1 MESDTPARDPNDINQ
16 TAAYAA
22 ALRSAGGRLN
32 LTPKAPKQDV
42 FAKTPADEAEELTK
56 WYEMNPNKGIDLS
69 SPDAKEHWQKLVTGM
84 NKRHT
89 DWAETIGEVG
99 GMIAHLPADLVE
111 GMVED
116 PNPLVWG
123 ASAAE
128 GVTRMMRDMWGMAT
142 ESENPTSPVF
152 HLRSVFRAIKS
163 GKASQNWQE
172 EAQQWNETRKFLF
185 DSQKIQQGDMSV
197 FEALPYVNMSEATA
211 QKLRSFSNPKIAHAM
226 SFIGLE
232 LGSLVAAPFT
242 GGASQALA
250 IGTAARLGRAGAA
263 SAQKASLY
271 GKAMGTL
278 TEAGKKLDALAAGAT
293 QRAVGHVATGLS
305 KAISIPANA
314 VEGLVGGTIESISA
328 RSGYGAEHLRN
339 IAATQAINGM
349 GDIGAG
355 QIRQT
360 VGYLG
365 SMGLRTTAE
374 LLGEVGEQSLM
385 LANGVITAEQ
395 VNGLTVLER
404 LAGNKMLS
412 PSASKTAKA
421 LNVIVDPMLQ
431 MSTAALKHA
440 YKDSLLFAGLGYM
453 NDRERGMVSGATMG
467 MVWGGYSGAFRHM
480 WGNVNGFVQHEN
492 FIRDFDN
499 NFLPKLDGFSP
510 EFANFARS
518 IIQDADAGKSSRVS
532 SNTRAVI
539 QMAHTILDP
548 KQKKSIIA
556 GTLPFK
562 EMVALLESK
571 GVKDASS
578 QLARSGRG
586 QFSLVATGDGLVP
599 MLWLNPDLYRPAD
612 FGHEALGHM
621 LSYTLN
627 ERGQIGSHLLEF
639 FGTGENKGV
648 WSDKYMAETSA
659 LRNSLEVAIEQH
671 GTSKGID
678 FVKARAL
685 EIYNAG
691 PEQKGSVAYFQN
703 ALNQLRSTAYGSD
716 YAFFHQQEKRGNDL
730 VQKPF
735 TVGEIHRPEIAPDH
749 FDRPL
754 NYIFEEFI
762 SGHAENMFIHTNL
775 QDLNLSADQKPLRM
789 YFERKFLE
797 RLSRTATELE
807 MAGVRARY
815 GAPLTKDG
823 RPTIQAEIYD
833 DGIYKRAPQ
842 MDSMLRNM
850 VDAAKNTN
858 DAPVQNLSPEM
869 QLAVAKKHRKEHLF
883 NIRGTGATLKGEK
896 ERNEMSTKSSKG
908 AFDIIDQLPDELKPK
923 ISVDEHGNRTADVYT
938 MKDEVLD
945 SLADSGFLDPE
956 SVRVAK
962 AFRDTYMQYEASGFT
977 SGNMFY
983 GQNLGSSHRTAVG
996 NLFKRIFG
1004 DDVPVTHRVFVPFE
1018 LKLYYRTTDGTGKQL
1033 RSPRGGY
1040 VATVMDY
1047 TAVHRRQMKMWSRP
1061 DVKALFTGLGE
1072 FNEFFHEYM
1081 MNMLREPS
1089 SRVDSASL
1097 FRPKFGANAEKVRD
1111 IMYETFGASK
1121 RSDESYINPPREGYF
1136 SSHENPNFPIHSLRL
1151 ENLVG
1156 VERVASAPFPYHH
1169 GRSYEPLRR
1178 NLSVAGFEEISA
1190 NVFANGQGYRVIR
1203 ERATE
1208 SSGWK
1213 VFSPFGAMVGKY
1225 KDKDKAFK
1233 SAQKHLRTAMN
1244 PADVLA
1250 LPTDESWTQMNR
1262 SERLQQIQESGN
1274 KFREYHASKSVLVR
1288 NTSLQIGPVIPEGK
1302 TFEPKWVEATE
1313 VDRLI
1318 KSVTS
1323 GLPVYFEEFF
1333 TNRNDLGSYE
1343 SSNKLNWKL
1352 GKVRIMPNQTKE
1364 TAGYGNEGFKV
1375 ESKYVGKSVK
1385 VMPHPKT
1392 GELMVYVDT
1401 NYYSKFNPSVASEF
1415 FLQDIQSEIQHVAQA
1430 ANKDAVSSSF
1440 MTMEA
1445 DVYQF
1450 GLSRDIGTIMKQMI
1464 GLHEKGLSQES
1475 TPHMT
1480 YVSERVK
1487 AVESDGFRAII
1498 EAKNEKQFEDAITAL
1513 IGDGKSLP
1521 EDFAKGIKNSYNVL
1535 RSNPKYWKE
1544 GNWKH
1549 FQRILFTASKML
1561 APKDKNARVATYFN
1575 SKKER
1580 MVGFLTSLDIQQ
1592 EARSLTDLLS
1602 DLPEDSAYP
1611 VSLGLST
1618 SFAHWAPQVADL
1630 TDLQGNAP
1638 RIVGRNIN
1646 GKLIGITSP
1655 EFTAEQIGSD
1665 IGQALFIHA
1674 SKDNSL
1680 FFSPSGMIV
1689 AVDGTGRLAVRGG
1702 TDAGGGSPQPINS
1715 SSSRRYRKIGTVAQ
1729 HDAKIA
1735 DQFRGTWF
1743 KKDRLETKLYDL
1755 ANSVIDASK
1764 SLDELVTRVW
1774 SEYTQDRNPLK
1785 LATALSDLANESKSQ
1800 GARHMAQAT
1809 MGLVLSLDEGMM
1821 RERFDSRFKRK
1832 EGGHPFDDGVSKD
1845 YIMNEYWDEA
1855 VANYNIS
1862 AQTYWDVGLEKT
1874 AIESVYENTG
1884 SSIFRNTHKKRG
1896 EELAASLAEH
1906 RSVTD
1911 KFHRLAATN
1920 FSIGGVE
1927 ALRPS
1932 VRDEVLRTGL
1942 AKEIT
1947 INGKKVLT
1955 FEFSDSEAY
1964 LDTSS
1969 VQNQPHMLPFAGMP
1983 DMEKAYSDYAF
1994 EVKRRNADPKSAKYI
2009 PSHIPVGKETTLG
2022 KVFGHESMYY
2032 YYPEMRDVR
2041 VKWIDSHGGY
2051 ATTLPSGEPQI
2062 VLGIRSFASAELNM
2076 KNDPDGMV
2084 FNNAKSLS
2092 SRFIAENPLAS
2103 IILHEA
2109 QHILQDKANMQKED
2123 GHIFNI
2129 NKQVLMGHYANLLGI
2144 KSNFAIADVISKAT
2158 KGDAVWSD
2166 AAATAAKDVNALADR
2181 LALAKDSP
2189 VVRHLST
2196 KAGPMM
2202 KTALRNFAAFVA
2214 HEASEGRIEDTF
2226 GRMVLDLQETHKHAE
2241 TLNEHLHAYEGMM
2254 KLRSEL
2260 MKKSPEYSIKMHFDS
2275 DFRQAT
2281 NALGL
2286 VRNVVAIEH
2295 STPTQKALLV
2305 RQSLEDYTDM
2315 YYMNTPSERMARE
2328 TEARR
2333 MLTQDELNN
2342 NPRKYSEDLLPDGS
2356 IMDIVDR
2363 AMAQSKVETPDSLMK
2378 RQTVAIDSYLQYSK
2392 HNPVQ
2397 AIMKSIGGI
2406 AAKEGDNA
2414 GFEMLGKLSLVRY
2427 ILAKSGDEIEAL
2439 GRFSLAERG
2448 WVIEEGRLVLKTG
2461 NYIVQGDFRDAIER
2475 LSVRM
2480 EGLSTRNY
2488 NQDTKGYVPKEYVT
2502 PSAQRENGTYSLQ
2515 DVVEIANLKVTSADT
2530 LSIGNSVIDAI
2541 MDDSFPPVF
2550 KVGDVMSN
2558 LNRDGVIFSNDATTA
2573 VMLPEVIREFQPET
2587 VMTKN
2592 DLLNILCFNHSKY
2605 SALFNASDSGF
2616 GVNAIPDSVFSR
2628 KASKETMRQVLDAF
2642 PNSAQQHIQGM
2653 MAYDGGY
2660 SPYQISSRDYRYGR
2674 FELSGQEIKFSV
2686 PALEKFITTPE
2697 DRVELQKIR
2706 ERIATG
2712 YMSTRAEHS
2721 VTLDSRSGQRLVN
2734 SLNERMYRLA
2744 TLIEPVLEKAFEMV
2758 RDSASTSPREKSK
2771 LAVLLL
2777 SEVEKSLVRVTIVEG
2792 NRGRRSNDGQ
2802 VNIMVGGKR
2811 EVSHTGYYESTALT
2825 RIHGKGSVLTKPA
2838 NAGGMATETGQRVNE
2853 FGRMHTLGT
2862 LHGGFLFGESA
2873 FVTGPEAV
2881 AFERA
2886 ESGLAV
2892 ELTGSR
2898 DMSLSRGLI
2907 NQSESLTVRDRLMQD
2922 STTGTGVETTLNS
2935 MAKSDWNWSG
2945 EDFSTVVSRLRD
2957 RADALEGRVHEIDS
2971 QMTDVFDL
2979 RSAYE
2984 RGQTDLTSYRAGGFV
2999 QKFINEKLEQG
3010 LTADASFDMLTSMLE
3025 AKKSAFNA
3033 QAADMN
3039 KIFQI
3044 QLGVVSRVS
3053 AMEAAMVVQ
3062 RTDTYVGMDAV
3073 LPHHV
3078 ASRGSKREAG
3088 TAIIRVGEDSF
3099 VDVDTSLA
3107 DPNADNS
3114 ATLPAFGMDTHVPRW
3129 VLTSM
3134 NSNAHNLEAVVTG
3147 IIGGTIFNADGVAS
3161 IKPSTHADHVAS
3173 FIERGALPDD
3183 VTTSTPSEPATQTVV
3198 SGLLFASQNV
3208 FAGLSKNV
3216 PDVNANFVEWALANR
3231 GPQVQADYQTNGLF
3245 GSQDVSQNP
3254 LLNPRTKGIN
3264 TAVLGMM
3271 AAPFIL
3277 GHNNLGFPTVS
3288 NGRIVHNTKV
3298 LEVGNYHE
3306 IVAFAETADM
3316 RIPEQ
3321 KAKMKA
3327 MIDEWFTQVD
3337 KSQIDRILYE
3347 SSSSQAV
3354 DGTLLRLNMAQ
3365 THALAKRTPERS
3377 AEIMEAHDLGAT
3389 FGFDQQYGDS
3399 GVYGSDQNVGH
3410 GKSVISYLSNEI
3422 KSHGASDTFWRGY
3435 FMGVASL
3442 KGIKTMQPRK
3452 HGWRKYGVRAHDAVA
3467 GDSWLQYDR
3476 PSMAERRSVNLGMD
3490 VNSVGILGPR
3500 EVPVIGSSFPTAAN
3514 RKSFK
3519 DQNPQ
3524 YRIQQ
3529 RTYKTPMTEEMSMYD
3544 AIQAIATE
3552 QKLGIEGID
3561 SDGAF
3566 GQKDAWYDVNSGDG
3580 SPIIL
3585 GSNSGESTNSSL
3597 RVRRSEFSSRVRRE
3611 IIVNRLANLASQLQ
3625 TSKLAVQPA
3634 RFSAA
3639 RKPSVSFVGITSSDT
3654 RAGHFNETS
3663 ASSVAWSGQ
3672 SFVSAMAAERDKP
3685 RVGFAWTR
3693 LEDGRIMVNLAPDT
3707 NLGSYLDAVPSDK
3720 YVAPLGFSH
3729 RRTLGWDAST
3739 KTLIPMAH
3747 GRLLG
3752 LQDAIGDTAKN
3763 MRPLDRRIAH
3773 NSDLLHPAALK
3784 QYELAAKSVSRRA
3797 LLGRLTNE
3805 VESAEFTRYQTQF
3818 GYGSNAVK
3826 NVREFGRALDFS
3838 EYQGTEPQLKQ
3849 LLDLNDLMR
3858 TSSPENGYHTVI
3870 LPKDAKLS
3878 DIQSAYFTLV
3888 AYHSQSLITND
3899 RVGYYARSDSYRDW
3913 AGGGTGET
3921 PYFGHIDE
3929 FGGVSGTSRNT
3940 FVRALD
3946 SHRTMRG
3953 EVFSVTSGDPKLV
3966 GYPAEKAVL
3975 RGTSNFAKEIE
3986 ANAQRAS
3993 YINPDLLR
4001 DLTGAHERMLS
4012 SESGYF
4018 MPDVERAI
4026 AMNGDRSAVID
4037 LIMPDAKH
4045 LQRFAW
4051 DDVKKNNVSIIRKSD
4066 KSGYMVGHDVI
4077 TGVNTS
4083 GIPTKTRKVM
4093 TFRNESE
4100 ALAYRD
4106 SVMSGGMEAEIPSM
4120 LFKEGG
4126 YAMKVLDQKFSHGK
4140 QSGKAN
4146 ITKGIQISDV
4156 YLGADEGTTLKV
4168 YSHDGTYHVGNVDTP
4183 FATLAEAKAA
4193 QEMLLR
4199 VETITGNAPK
4209 VERIN
4214 LSTGGVGMYEHDIRR
4229 GLQFGIGGSPYQ
4241 FAPRALSVLRTG
4253 LVPMLERNASG
4264 ATKKVKKAVE
4274 VAKGGEWYEMFMENA
4289 VSKNEMRVL
4298 GLADFLHDNRENKL
4312 TKTEVAKFLW
4322 AMYPVTG
4329 RRSDQQTRTPYVASV
4344 NSPEAAIRSTARR
4357 FHEERQR
4364 QVKEIEDAIE
4374 NAPQEEK
4381 GIMVAYLATIR
4392 KMHEEA
4398 LQSALEQF
4406 YEKETAIAI
4415 IGDAESRPSVIHN
4428 ATTGLPPENMSKGGR
4443 QPADV
4448 ASELSARPH
4457 TAITPAVLETY
4468 RSVFNDAFA
4477 KAKLEAASRVA
4488 GFDFEIPDFRSNS
4501 VPVDL
4506 IMDWGKESDTT
4517 SKRTGTGSKDM
4528 VGESAKGSF
4537 NMQIQDGQPD
4547 YGNYT
4552 SGIGSYRWDTL
4563 HTGMGLNKAEA
4574 YLGSLKELQRRSTES
4589 PEEQARM
4596 QMQINSLER
4605 IIKVKRVAESRM
4617 SASGH
4622 KNTPAGTMQL
4632 GHARHSDVIV
4642 TAYHRANAPLSELSH
4657 SLRMSR
4663 DTMAVLGIEEL
4674 QSDRYQGS
4682 TFGPMTDAY
4691 LGSSFEQVEGGKL
4704 LTELANLKEQIM
4716 QEEHKQGHIAA
4727 PMEAVQSSVKQ
4738 KQSHAIY
4745 SVLAAREFEK
4755 ASPLLKYI
4763 LFSQTSESE
4772 KVGIAVNHD
4781 VKHPITKETAE
4792 RYGIKEDYV
4801 PEIRFTEDYN
4811 GVLHSSLKDLI
4822 VLSHSE
4828 GGSNMNSNYWLMPYG
4843 LDGRSKSNGLMPMSQ
4858 QDYVR
4863 YIDNPSPDNAGRL
4876 IASFGLQF
4884 NTEFMARL
4892 DELGNWYEIDGDR
4905 LGLEHKVDFDRI
4917 AMDTVLDYKRRLE
4930 RSNLDPSF
4938 KRQALRIMTSLEQL
4952 YYEKGDGVISDHRTK
4967 WNGIHTEKHKV
4978 VGLSDFKPE
4987 GGNDMSSKRPYGLY
5001 NGRLMNFATD
5011 PVSHVPSLV
5020 RAGLVTKA
5028 SAKANVSALAKKMSY
5043 AEKTFVELSP
5053 ARALAFDIRLR
5064 SKILGVTPEQYFD
5077 ALAWN
5082 FENQEGKMHTPESL
5096 QIMRNVIS
5104 DPESVTHDKISN
5116 LGERAMIFMQSMDI
5130 DYDGSSGNPL
5140 DRNRGVHPFKAKTIL
5155 GRIFEGVA
5163 PQITATYLA
5172 NKPNT
5177 LLDGYRLKVAE
5188 IEAKI
5193 GKVADS
5199 DTYTYPD
5206 LIPLGEDGAYRGTMT
5221 SWYAMRALQSRKDAM
5236 VVMDAR
5242 HHRTRYDSVNNTV
5255 GLFNLGGGIIAPI
5268 NLSGLRKATFMATA
5282 YIMDVAKKEKAHG
5295 GLIEAM
5301 HAGQFPDAVMYNEAT
5316 LVWNGRS
5323 ENLCR
5328 HLEIAAEEIIQQLP
5342 FATHQKSKE
5351 SMLSDAKATIQTIF
5365 LQNPRL
5371 RADMTLKGLVTNVRS
5386 KVLSREA
5393 LDLDISASVTD
5404 GKDVIKRIV
5413 SHYDKPQGFLLSVP
5427 VGRTH
5432 GYASN
5437 YGAPLWHNRIYYA
5450 GMHEGL
5456 INQVSH
5462 DAFDIPE
5469 ISMADEAY
5477 VVTDKKTGKVIAQGI
5492 KSFDEAQERAAQS
5505 AKYLGAVPIVSN
5517 FLKTF
5522 GKMGGYAMEGFM
5534 LTGAKR
5540 SEVFKNMHSDI
5551 VDNAVRPA
5559 STDMHQGA
5567 GMGGITDM
5575 TNKMGTS
5582 FGTHTPTAD
5591 TMAEGTLAGLT
5602 REEAVHGLFGP
5613 NASVTGAQAL
5623 DQATALHSIGLR
5635 ADSSPEAVAAAMHRM
5650 TGFTGPLLVIRP
5662 KFPTA
5667 NHKAEAKKAI
5677 INGIPF
5683 MSVKGVDKPEKLA
5696 KSATDMYK
5704 WYAGAKQPQQDE
5716 ER

>member
-22 ALRSAGGRLN
+22 AMQRAGGRLN
-32 LTPKAPKQDV
+32 LTPKAPKEDV
-42 FAKTPADEAEELTK
+42 FAKTPVDESEELAT
-56 WYEMNPNKGIDLS
+56 WYQMNADKGIDLS
-69 SPDAKEHWQKLVTGM
+69 SPDAKEHWQKIVTGIS
-84 NKRHT
+84 KRNT
-89 DWAETIGEVG
+89 DWSETINEVG
-99 GMIAHLPADLVE
+99 GMIAKLPADLLE
-111 GMVED
+111 GMAED

-123 ASAAE
+123 ASAGE
-128 GVTRMMRDMWGMAT
+128 GVVRSLRDMYGMFA
-142 ESENPTSPVF
+142 ESENPTSPIF
-152 HLRSVFRAIKS
+152 HLRSLLRAVKS
-163 GKASQNWQE
+163 GKISQNWEE
-172 EAQQWNETRKFLF
+172 EAQQWNESRKFLW

-197 FEALPYVNMSEATA
+197 YETLPYVNMSEATA
-211 QKLRSFSNPKIAHAM
+211 QKLRSFSNPKVAHAM
-226 SFIGLE
+226 SFLGLE
-232 LGSLVAAPFT
+232 LGSLAAAPFT

-250 IGTAARLGRAGAA
+250 IGTAVRAGRAGAMA
-263 SAQKASLY
+263 AEKMSFY

-314 VEGLVGGTIESISA
+314 VEGLVGGTIQSISA
-328 RSGYGAEHLRN
+328 RSGYGAEHIRN

-349 GDIGAG
+349 ADIGAG
-355 QIRQT
+355 EIRQT

-365 SMGLRTTAE
+365 SLGLRTSSE
-374 LLGEVGEQSLM
+374 LLGELGEQSLN
-385 LANGVITAEQ
+385 LAHGMVTADQ

-404 LAGNKMLS
+404 MAGSKTLS

-453 NDRERGMVSGATMG
+453 NDRERGAVSGATMG
-467 MVWGGYSGAFRHM
+467 MVWGGYSGAVRHM

-510 EFANFARS
+510 EFAEFARS
-518 IIQDADAGKSSRVS
+518 VTKDADLGKSSRTS
-532 SNTRAVI
+532 ANTRVVL
-539 QMAHTILDP
+539 QMAHMILDP
-548 KQKKSIIA
+548 KQKKAIIA
-556 GTLPFK
+556 STKPAA
-562 EMVALLESK
+562 EMMTILSNR
-571 GVKDASS
+571 GVKDP
-578 QLARSGRG
+578 ARYLESSGRG
-586 QFSLVATGDGLVP
+586 QFTLVTTNEGIVP

-621 LSYTLN
+621 LIYTLH
-627 ERGQIGSHLLEF
+627 ERQQMGTHLLEF
-639 FGTGENKGV
+639 FGNAADKGV
-648 WSDKYMAETSA
+648 WSDKYMAETAA
-659 LRNSLEVAIEQH
+659 LRNSLEIAMQEM
-671 GTSKGID
+671 GTAGGID
-678 FVKARAL
+678 AVRARAL
-685 EIYNAG
+685 TIYNG
-691 PEQKGSVAYFQN
+691 TEGQVGSVASFRK
-703 ALNQLRSTAYGSD
+703 ALKSLREGPEGTGFFDFHKVDGEGNNQVLR
-716 YAFFHQQEKRGNDL
+716 
-730 VQKPF
+730 
-735 TVGEIHRPEIAPDH
+735 VGEYIDKDH
-749 FDRPL
+749 GVQSPIK
-754 NYIFEEFI
+754 YIFEEI
-762 SGHAENMFIHTNL
+762 MSGHAENMFIHTNL
-775 QDLNLSADQKPLRM
+775 QDLNIPADQKPLRM

-797 RLSRTATELE
+797 RLSRVTTELE

-823 RPTIQAEIYD
+823 RPSIQAEAYD

-842 MDSMLRNM
+842 MDDMLRNM
-850 VDAAKNTN
+850 VNAARSVN

-923 ISVDEHGNRTADVYT
+923 ITIDEHGNRTADVYT

-962 AFRDTYMQYEASGFT
+962 AFRDTYMQYESSGFT

-1004 DDVPVTHRVFVPFE
+1004 EDVPVTHRVFVPFE

-1033 RSPRGGY
+1033 RQPRGGY

-1047 TAVHRRQMKMWSRP
+1047 TAVHRREMKMWSRP
-1061 DVKALFTGLGE
+1061 DVKSLFSGLQE
-1072 FNEFFHEYM
+1072 FNEFFHVYM

-1089 SRVDSASL
+1089 ARVDSASL

-1190 NVFANGQGYRVIR
+1190 NVFASGQGYRVIR
-1203 ERATE
+1203 ERPTQN
-1208 SSGWK
+1208 SGWK
-1213 VFSPFGAMVGKY
+1213 VFSPFGAMVGSY
-1225 KDKDKAFK
+1225 KEKDKAFK
-1233 SAQKHLRTAMN
+1233 AAQKHLRTAMN

-1250 LPTDESWTQMNR
+1250 LPTDEAWTQMNR
-1262 SERLQQIQESGN
+1262 TERLQQMQESGN
-1274 KFREYHASKSVLVR
+1274 KFKEYHASRSVLVK

-1302 TFEPKWVEATE
+1302 TFEPKWVDGTE

-1318 KSVTS
+1318 KVVTS

-1333 TNRNDLGSYE
+1333 TNKGDLSSYE

-1352 GKVRIMPNQTKE
+1352 GKIRIMPNQTKE
-1364 TAGYGNEGFKV
+1364 TAGYGNEGYKV
-1375 ESKYVGKSVK
+1375 LSQFVGKSVK

-1392 GELMVYVDT
+1392 GELMVYVDS
-1401 NYYSKFNPSVASEF
+1401 NYYSKFNPSVAREF

-1445 DVYQF
+1445 GVYQF
-1450 GLSRDIGTIMKQMI
+1450 GLSRDIGTIIKQMI
-1464 GLHEKGLSQES
+1464 GLHEKGFSQES
-1475 TPHMT
+1475 IPAMS

-1487 AVESDGFRAII
+1487 AVESDAFKAII
-1498 EAKNEKQFEDAITAL
+1498 EARNDRQFEDAITAL
-1513 IGDGKSLP
+1513 IRNEKSLP
-1521 EDFAKGIKNSYNVL
+1521 EDFAKGIKTSYDAL
-1535 RSNPKYWKE
+1535 RATRYWKE

-1549 FQRILFTASKML
+1549 FQTILSTASRML
-1561 APKDKNARVATYFN
+1561 APKDKNARVGTYFN
-1575 SKKER
+1575 SRKER
-1580 MVGFLTSLDIQQ
+1580 MVGLLTSLDILQ
-1592 EARSLTDLLS
+1592 EARSLGEMLS
-1602 DLPEDSAYP
+1602 DIPQDSVYK

-1630 TDLQGNAP
+1630 TDLQGDAP
-1638 RIVGRNIN
+1638 RIIGRNSS
-1646 GKLIGITSP
+1646 GKLIGVTSP

-1674 SKDNSL
+1674 AKDNSL
-1680 FFSPSGMIV
+1680 LFSPSGMIV
-1689 AVDGTGRLAVRGG
+1689 TIDGTGRTGVRGG
-1702 TDAGGGSPQPINS
+1702 SDAGGASPQPMNAS
-1715 SSSRRYRKIGTVAQ
+1715 SSHRYRKIGTVAQ

-1735 DQFRGTWF
+1735 DQFRGTRF
-1743 KKDRLETKLYDL
+1743 KSDRLEIKLYDL
-1755 ANSVIDASK
+1755 ANAVIDADKQLS
-1764 SLDELVTRVW
+1764 DLVTKVW
-1774 SEYTQDRNPLK
+1774 SEYAQDKNPLK

-1809 MGLVLSLDEGMM
+1809 MGLVLSLDEGTM
-1821 RERFDSRFKRK
+1821 RQRFTERFKPK
-1832 EGGHPFDDGVSKD
+1832 GEHPFDDGVSKE
-1845 YIMNEYWDEA
+1845 YIMGEYWDEA

-1862 AQTYWDVGLEKT
+1862 AQTYWNVGFEKT
-1874 AIESVYENTG
+1874 AIESVYENTA
-1884 SSIFRNTHKKRG
+1884 SSTFRNTHKMRG
-1896 EELAASLAEH
+1896 EELTSALAEH
-1906 RSVTD
+1906 RAVKD
-1911 KFHRLAATN
+1911 KFHKLAATN
-1920 FSIGGVE
+1920 FSVGGVE
-1927 ALRPS
+1927 QLRPS
-1932 VRDEVLRTGL
+1932 VRDEVLRAGL

-1969 VQNQPHMLPFAGMP
+1969 VQNQPHILPFAGMP
-1983 DMEKAYSDYAF
+1983 DPEKAYSDYAF
-1994 EVKRRNADPKSAKYI
+1994 EVKRRNADPQSPKYI

-2084 FNNAKSLS
+2084 FNDAKSLA

-2214 HEASEGRIEDTF
+2214 HEASEGRIDDSF
-2226 GRMVLDLQETHKHAE
+2226 GRMVLDLQEVHKHAE
-2241 TLNEHLHAYEGMM
+2241 TLDEHLHAYEGMM

-2260 MKKSPEYSIKMHFDS
+2260 MKKSSAYSIKMHFDS

-2328 TEARR
+2328 TETRR
-2333 MLTQDELNN
+2333 MLTQDELDK

-2363 AMAQSKVETPDSLMK
+2363 AMAQSNVETPDSLMK

-2406 AAKEGDNA
+2406 ASKEGDS
-2414 GFEMLGKLSLVRY
+2414 GGYEMLGRLSLVRY
-2427 ILAKSGDEIEAL
+2427 ILARSGDEIESL
-2439 GRFSLAERG
+2439 GRFSLLERG
-2448 WVIEEGRLVLKTG
+2448 WAVEEGKLVFKTG
-2461 NYIVQGDFRDAIER
+2461 NYIVQGDFKEAIER
-2475 LSVRM
+2475 LSNKM
-2480 EGLSTRNY
+2480 EGLSTRNP
-2488 NQDTKGYVPKEYVT
+2488 NQQAISRDYAPKEYVT

-2515 DVVEIANLKVTSADT
+2515 DIVEIANIKITAADT

-2558 LNRDGVIFSNDATTA
+2558 LNREGVIFSNDATTA
-2573 VMLPEVIREFQPET
+2573 VMLPDVIAGFEPET

-2592 DLLNILCFNHSKY
+2592 DLLNILCYNHSKF
-2605 SALFNASDSGF
+2605 SMLFNASDSGF
-2616 GVNAIPDSVFSR
+2616 GVNAIPDSVLSR
-2628 KASKETMRQVLDAF
+2628 KPSSEVMRQVLAAF
-2642 PNSAQQHIQGM
+2642 PSTSKSHIQGLI
-2653 MAYDGGY
+2653 AQNGGY
-2660 SPYQISSRDYRYGR
+2660 SPYQVTSKEYRYGK

-2686 PALEKFITTPE
+2686 PELEAFITAPE

-2706 ERIATG
+2706 ERISSGFMATL
-2712 YMSTRAEHS
+2712 AEHS
-2721 VTLDSRSGQRLVN
+2721 VTLNSREGQKRAN
-2734 SLNERMYRLA
+2734 ALNERLQRLS
-2744 TLIEPVLEKAFEMV
+2744 TLIEPMLSKVFDMV
-2758 RDSASTSPREKSK
+2758 RTSASGSPREKSK
-2771 LAVLLL
+2771 LAVMLL
-2777 SEVEKSLVRVTIVEG
+2777 SELEKSLVRVTIVEG
-2792 NRGRRSNDGQ
+2792 NRGRNTNEGQ
-2802 VNIMVGGKR
+2802 IPMMIGGYR
-2811 EVSHTGYYESTALT
+2811 ETSSSGYYEPTALA
-2825 RIHGKGSVLTKPA
+2825 RLHGKGSVISKTA
-2838 NAGGMATETGQRVNE
+2838 NAGGMAGNRHSYAPLSVEP
-2853 FGRMHTLGT
+2853 MHTLGT

-2873 FVTGPEAV
+2873 FISGDNAIP
-2881 AFERA
+2881 FERA

-2892 ELTGSR
+2892 SIGGANDQT
-2898 DMSLSRGLI
+2898 LSRAVV
-2907 NQSESLTVRDRLMQD
+2907 NSQESLTSRDRLMQD
-2922 STTGTGVETTLNS
+2922 VAVGSGVETTQS
-2935 MAKSDWNWSG
+2935 RMAKVQFNWSG
-2945 EDFSTVVSRLRD
+2945 EEFNVVTMRLRD
-2957 RADALEGRVHEIDS
+2957 HADALESRMAEINLQIDEVDELRRFHVTGR
-2971 QMTDVFDL
+2971 Q
-2979 RSAYE
+2979 
-2984 RGQTDLTSYRAGGFV
+2984 DLTPYRAGGFV
-2999 QKFINEKLEQG
+2999 QKFLNEKLAQG
-3010 LTADASFDMLTSMLE
+3010 MTASATFDLLTSMLE
-3025 AKKSAFNA
+3025 AKRTVFKA
-3033 QAADMN
+3033 QAKDMG
-3039 KIFQI
+3039 KVFQI
-3044 QLGVVSRVS
+3044 QLGVASRV
-3053 AMEAAMVVQ
+3053 AGNMPPITVQ
-3062 RTDTYVGMDAV
+3062 RTDVYVGMEAV

-3088 TAIIRVGEDSF
+3088 AAIIKVGEDSF

-3107 DPNADNS
+3107 DPEAVSS
-3114 ATLPAFGMDTHVPRW
+3114 ATLPAFGMETQIPKW
-3129 VLTSM
+3129 LMKGM
-3134 NSNAHNLEAVVTG
+3134 NTNAHNLEAVVTG
-3147 IIGGTIFNADGVAS
+3147 LIGGTIFDAEGDIVS
-3161 IKPSTHADHVAS
+3161 KPSAYADHVAS

-3183 VTTSTPSEPATQTVV
+3183 VTTQIPTDPSTQTVI
-3198 SGLLFASQNV
+3198 SGLLFASQNT
-3208 FAGLSKNV
+3208 FANLSKNV
-3216 PDVNANFVEWALANR
+3216 PDANANFVDWALANR
-3231 GPQVQADYQTNGLF
+3231 GPQIQADYQTGGLF
-3245 GSQDVSQNP
+3245 GDQNISQNP
-3254 LLNPRTKGIN
+3254 LLNTRTRGIN

-3271 AAPFIL
+3271 VAPFVL
-3277 GHNNLGFPTVS
+3277 AHNNLGFP
-3288 NGRIVHNTKV
+3288 NIKGGRIVHDTKV

-3316 RIPEQ
+3316 RNPEH
-3321 KAKMKA
+3321 KAKMKT

-3337 KSQIDRILYE
+3337 KSHLERIVYE
-3347 SSSSQAV
+3347 ASSAQAI

-3365 THALAKRTPERS
+3365 THALSKRSQER
-3377 AEIMEAHDLGAT
+3377 APEIMEAHDMGAT

-3399 GVYGSDQNVGH
+3399 GVYGNDQLTGH
-3410 GKSVISYLSNEI
+3410 GTSVISYMSKEI
-3422 KSHGASDTFWRGY
+3422 QQHSASDTFWRGY

-3442 KGIKTMQPRK
+3442 KGIKTRKPRE
-3452 HGWRKYGVRAHDAVA
+3452 HGWRKYGVKAHDAVA
-3467 GDSWLQYDR
+3467 GDAWLQYER
-3476 PSMAERRSVNLGMD
+3476 PSMSVRRSVNLGMD
-3490 VNSVGILGPR
+3490 INSAEIAHST
-3500 EVPVIGSSFPTAAN
+3500 EVPTIGGSFTKKTT

-3524 YRIQQ
+3524 ARVQSSAYR
-3529 RTYKTPMTEEMSMYD
+3529 TPLGEEMSVYD
-3544 AIQAIATE
+3544 AIQTIATE
-3552 QKLGIEGID
+3552 QKQGIEGLD
-3561 SDGAF
+3561 TEGAY
-3566 GQKDAWYDVNSGDG
+3566 GTKDVWYDVNSGEG
-3580 SPIIL
+3580 GQIVL
-3585 GSNSGESTNSSL
+3585 GTDTGDSTKAAL
-3597 RVRRSEFSSRVRRE
+3597 RVRKSEFSSKVRRD
-3611 IIVNRLANLASQLQ
+3611 IIVNRLANLASQLG

-3634 RFSAA
+3634 RFSSA
-3639 RKPSVSFVGITSSDT
+3639 RKPSLGFIGLASSDT
-3654 RAGHFNETS
+3654 RAGHFNSSSTH
-3663 ASSVAWSGQ
+3663 SVAWSGQ
-3672 SFVSAMAAERDKP
+3672 PFVSAMAAERDKP
-3685 RVGFAWTR
+3685 RVGFAWSR
-3693 LEDGRIMVNLAPDT
+3693 LEDGRIMVNLAPDI
-3707 NLGSYLDAVPSDK
+3707 NLGSYLDSVPADK
-3720 YVAPLGFSH
+3720 YTAPLGFSH
-3729 RRTLGWDAST
+3729 RRSLGWDANT
-3739 KTLIPMAH
+3739 KTLIPMAL
-3747 GRLLG
+3747 GRMLG
-3752 LQDAIGDTAKN
+3752 MQDAIGDRAKD
-3763 MRPLDRRIAH
+3763 MRTLDRRIAH
-3773 NSDLLHPAALK
+3773 ISDLLHPASLK
-3784 QYELAAKSVSRRA
+3784 QYELAAKSVAKRA

-3805 VESAEFTRYQTQF
+3805 IESTEWTRRTTQF
-3818 GYGSNAVK
+3818 GYGSNAIK
-3826 NVREFGRALDFS
+3826 NVRENGSALTFSDFNVGN
-3838 EYQGTEPQLKQ
+3838 EEHVKQ

-3858 TSSPENGYHTVI
+3858 TSSPEHGYHTII
-3870 LPKDAKLS
+3870 LPKDAGL
-3878 DIQSAYFTLV
+3878 DLLQSAYFTLV
-3888 AYHSQSLITND
+3888 AYHSESLRTND
-3899 RVGYYARSDSYRDW
+3899 RVGYYGRNSSYRDW
-3913 AGGGTGET
+3913 AGGPVGESA
-3921 PYFGHIDE
+3921 YFGQIDE
-3929 FGGVSGTSRNT
+3929 FGGVTGTSRNT
-3940 FVRALD
+3940 FLRALA
-3946 SHRTMRG
+3946 SHQQMRG
-3953 EVFSVTSGDPKLV
+3953 ESYGVSSGKPSLV
-3966 GYPAEKAVL
+3966 GYSIDGPANV
-3975 RGTSNFAKEIE
+3975 RGPSNYAKEIE
-3986 ANAQRAS
+3986 QHATRAS
-3993 YINPDLLR
+3993 YINPDLIR
-4001 DLTGAHERMLS
+4001 DLTGAHERMLGA
-4012 SESGYF
+4012 ESGYF
-4018 MPDVERAI
+4018 MPDVERAF

-4037 LIMPDAKH
+4037 LLMPDSKH

-4051 DDVKKNNVSIIRKSD
+4051 DDVKKNNVSVIRKSD
-4066 KSGYMVGHDVI
+4066 KSGFMVGHDVV

-4083 GIPTKTRKVM
+4083 GMPVKTRKVM
-4093 TFRNESE
+4093 TFRTESE

-4106 SVMSGGMEAEIPSM
+4106 SVMSGGVEAEVPSM

-4126 YAMKVLDQKFSHGK
+4126 YAMKTLDQKYSHAK
-4140 QSGKAN
+4140 TSGKAN
-4146 ITKGIQISDV
+4146 ITKGQQVSDAYV
-4156 YLGADEGTTLKV
+4156 AAEAETTLAV
-4168 YSHDGTYHVGNVDTP
+4168 YAHDGTYHVGNIDTP
-4183 FATLAEAKAA
+4183 FATLPEAKAA

-4241 FAPRALSVLRTG
+4241 FAPRALNVLRTG

-4298 GLADFLHDNRENKL
+4298 GLADFLHDNKENKL

-4329 RRSDQQTRTPYVASV
+4329 RRSDQMTKSPYVASV

-4357 FHEERQR
+4357 FHEERMR

-4374 NAPQEEK
+4374 TTPEEEK
-4381 GIMVAYLATIR
+4381 GVMVAYLATIR
-4392 KMHEEA
+4392 KMHDDA

-4406 YEKETAIAI
+4406 YEKDTAVAI
-4415 IGDAESRPSVIHN
+4415 IGDVEKGSVIEA
-4428 ATTGLPPENMSKGGR
+4428 ATTGFMPDNVGKAGR
-4443 QPADV
+4443 NVPHEI
-4448 ASELSARPH
+4448 STIPH

-4468 RSVFNDAFA
+4468 RAVFNDAFA

-4506 IMDWGKESDTT
+4506 IMDWGQETSTT
-4517 SKRTGTGSKDM
+4517 SKRTGTSSKDM
-4528 VGESAKGSF
+4528 VGESSKVAF
-4537 NMQIQDGQPD
+4537 NMQIQDGNPD

-4563 HTGMGLNKAEA
+4563 HTGMGLGKAET
-4574 YLGSLKELQRRSTES
+4574 YLSSLKELFKAADTA
-4589 PEEQARM
+4589 EEQSRIQM
-4596 QMQINSLER
+4596 QMDSLSR
-4605 IIKVKRVAESRM
+4605 IIRVKRIAEGRM
-4617 SASGH
+4617 GHQGH
-4622 KNTPAGTMQL
+4622 KNTPSATMQL

-4642 TAYHRANAPLSELSH
+4642 TAYHRANAPLSELSN
-4657 SLRMSR
+4657 SLMMKR

-4674 QSDRYQGS
+4674 QSDRYQAG
-4682 TFGPMTDAY
+4682 TFGPMIDAY

-4704 LTELANLKEQIM
+4704 LTELTTLKEKIGH
-4716 QEEHKQGHIAA
+4716 EELKQGHLAA

-4738 KQSHAIY
+4738 KHSHNIY
-4745 SVLAAREFEK
+4745 SLLAAREMEK

-4763 LFSQTSESE
+4763 LFSQLSESE
-4772 KVGIAVNHD
+4772 RDAVALDHS

-4792 RYGIKEDYV
+4792 KYGIKENYV
-4801 PEIRFTEDYN
+4801 PEVKFTNGYN
-4811 GVLHSSLKDLI
+4811 GILHASLRDLI
-4822 VLSHSE
+4822 ALSHSE
-4828 GGSNMNSNYWLMPYG
+4828 GGSNMQSPYWLQPYG
-4843 LDGRSKSNGLMPMSQ
+4843 FGPKEKQNGLMPMSQ
-4858 QDYVR
+4858 SDYVR

-4884 NTEFMARL
+4884 NTEFMSRL
-4892 DELGNWYEIDGDR
+4892 DELGQWYEIDGDL
-4905 LGLEHKVDFDRI
+4905 LGTPHGIDFDRI

-4930 RSNLDPSF
+4930 RSNVDPRF

-4952 YYEKGDGVISDHRTK
+4952 YYEKGDGIISDFRTK
-4967 WNGIHTEKHKV
+4967 WSGVHGERSKV
-4978 VGLSDFKPE
+4978 VNLSE
-4987 GGNDMSSKRPYGLY
+4987 ISRGEDMTAKRPYSLY
-5001 NGRLMNFATD
+5001 NSRLWNIAES
-5011 PVSHVPSLV
+5011 PESHVPSLV
-5020 RAGLVTKA
+5020 NKGLTNKD
-5028 SAKANVSALAKKMSY
+5028 SAVANATEVARRTNYSEKK
-5043 AEKTFVELSP
+5043 FLELSP
-5053 ARALAFDIRLR
+5053 VRALAFDIRMR
-5064 SKILGVTPEQYFD
+5064 CKVLGVTPEQYFD

-5082 FENQEGKMHTPESL
+5082 FDNQEGKLYTPETL
-5096 QIMRNVIS
+5096 QVMKDSIS
-5104 DPESVTHDKISN
+5104 DPESVTHNRLSN
-5116 LGERAMIFMQSMDI
+5116 IGDRAMLFVQSMDI
-5130 DYDGSSGNPL
+5130 DFDGADGNPVG
-5140 DRNRGVHPFKAKTIL
+5140 RNRGVHEFKAQTVL

-5172 NKPNT
+5172 NKPNL
-5177 LLDGYRLKVAE
+5177 LLDGYKARVLE

-5193 GKVADS
+5193 GKVADA

-5221 SWYAMRALQSRKDAM
+5221 SWYAMRALQSRKDAI

-5242 HHRTRYDSVNNTV
+5242 HHRTRYDSVGNTV
-5255 GLFNLGGGIIAPI
+5255 GLFNLGNGIIAPMNI
-5268 NLSGLRKATFMATA
+5268 GGSRRATYMASA

-5295 GLIEAM
+5295 GLINAM
-5301 HAGQFPDAVMYNEAT
+5301 HAGEFSDAVMYNEEVLT
-5316 LVWNGRS
+5316 WNGQS
-5323 ENLCR
+5323 AKICR
-5328 HLEIAAEEIIQQLP
+5328 HLEMAAEEIIEQLP
-5342 FATHQKSKE
+5342 FASNQKTKA
-5351 SMLSDAKATIQTIF
+5351 SMVAEVKTTIQTVF
-5365 LQNPRL
+5365 LQGPKL
-5371 RADMTLKGLVTNVRS
+5371 SSDTSLKDLVTKVRS
-5386 KVLSREA
+5386 KSIAREA
-5393 LDLDISASVTD
+5393 LDADISRSVTD
-5404 GKDVIKRIV
+5404 GKDVIKRIAT
-5413 SHYDKPQGFLLSVP
+5413 HHDKPQGFLLSVP
-5427 VGRTH
+5427 IGRTH

-5469 ISMADEAY
+5469 ISMVNGEY
-5477 VVTDKKTGKVIAQGI
+5477 VVTDKKTGKPIAQGI

-5534 LTGAKR
+5534 LTGAGR
-5540 SEVFKNMHSDI
+5540 SDSFKVMHQDI
-5551 VDNAVRPA
+5551 ADDAVRPA
-5559 STDMHQGA
+5559 SRDMATAA
-5567 GMGGITDM
+5567 GVGGIGELS
-5575 TNKMGTS
+5575 NKMSTS

-5591 TMAEGTLAGLT
+5591 TMGEGTLAGHT
-5602 REEAVHGLFGP
+5602 RSEAVHGLFGP
-5613 NASVTGAQAL
+5613 NANVTGAQAL
-5623 DQATALHSIGLR
+5623 DHATALHAIGLR
-5635 ADSSPEAVAAAMHRM
+5635 PNSSPEAVAAAMHRM
-5650 TGFTGPLLVIRP
+5650 TSFTGPLLVIRP

-5677 INGIPF
+5677 VNGIPF

-5696 KSATDMYK
+5696 KSAFDMYK
-5704 WYAGAKQPQQDE
+5704 WYAGAKQPQQDD